1 MIPINLIFIQTRYIM
16 DDDIFI
22 FSHDHLMQQV
32 ADSFLELGYHKVRF
46 YIEAPGIPS
55 KHKTELIEDFY
66 LSPSGGTLRD
76 SSMNIVIYSAKYD
89 KYKGYGKMSN

>member
-32 ADSFLELGYHKVRF
+32 ADSFLELGH
-46 YIEAPGIPS
+46 
-55 KHKTELIEDFY
+55 HQ
-66 LSPSGGTLRD
+66 LSPNLARKAGIDGWANTQRPLQLWVS
-76 SSMNIVIYSAKYD
+76 YA
-89 KYKGYGKMSN
+89 